1 MKILVAESDKDESF
15 VSLLMADHVVV
26 PILALDVSK
35 GDESSDDYKQSD
47 LDYFEFLKSS
57 MIKEN

>member
-26 PILALDVSK
+26 PIIALDVSK
-35 GDESSDDYKQSD
+35 GDESSDDYK
-47 LDYFEFLKSS
+47 
-57 MIKEN
+57 